1 MITNYGGNVRVLV
14 GVWFTLRV
22 CRSKSLHTCPGTLL
36 AAIANPRLPPTPGT
50 IATIV
55 GAARG
60 ADAVGGGAVGP
71 DDGGDAA
78 GGFDET
84 LVGGG
89 GGFVATRV

>member
-1 MITNYGGNVRVLV
+1 MVHFAGCV
-14 GVWFTLRV
+14 GA
-22 CRSKSLHTCPGTLL
+22 SQLHTCPGTLL

-60 ADAVGGGAVGP
+60 ADAVGGGADGP